1 MGIVIGP
8 IEFEGPYTYADA
20 HNLKEEPGLYA
31 ILTENKGEFELVEL
45 DEASCVR
52 HCLDADEYTSNLRF
66 FQETSHSNLL
76 AAVHYTPEL
85 SRDERRNMRLNLL
98 KEFE

>member
-8 IEFEGPYTYADA
+8 IEFEGPYADA
-20 HNLKEEPGLYA
+20 ADLREEPGLYA
-31 ILTENKGEFELVEL
+31 ILCRNKGEFELVEL
-45 DEASCVR
+45 DEAHCVR
-52 HCLDADEYTSNLRF
+52 HCLDADEYTSNIRF
-66 FQETSHSNLL
+66 FQETSDSNVV

-85 SRDERRNMRLNLL
+85 SKEQRRSMKMRLL